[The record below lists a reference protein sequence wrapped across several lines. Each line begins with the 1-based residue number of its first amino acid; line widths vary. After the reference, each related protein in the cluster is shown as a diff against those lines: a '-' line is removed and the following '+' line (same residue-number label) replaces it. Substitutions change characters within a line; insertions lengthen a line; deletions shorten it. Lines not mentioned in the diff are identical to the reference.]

1 MHQSLG
7 DEEQFAL
14 ADHFFCC
21 NLTDRGVG
29 HGEDLPRVHGRVL
42 AVRRIDQL
50 FHVQPILF
58 NVLR

>member
-1 MHQSLG
+1 MLQSL
-7 DEEQFAL
+7 DDQEQSAL
-14 ADHFFCC
+14 ADPFFCC

-50 FHVQPILF
+50 FHVQRLLF
-58 NVLR
+58 NVSR